1 MPITMDMEKLSAR
14 IVAARR
20 GRDLES
26 VSREIG
32 VYASSLG
39 HVEEGLPP
47 QLDTL
52 ARLCSWLGTTMDE
65 FVT

>member
-1 MPITMDMEKLSAR
+1 MPITM
-14 IVAARR
+14 ARR